1 MEVKLG
7 DFGLAVKLNSISEM
21 RKTMCG
27 TPNYLAPEIFDKI
40 NGYSFEVD
48 IWSIGIIIY
57 TLIFGRPPFDSS
69 DVKVIYLIKQETYR
83 KVKIG

>member
-1 MEVKLG
+1 MELKIG
-7 DFGLAVKLNSISEM
+7 DFGLAAKLETITEI

-48 IWSIGIIIY
+48 IWSIGVILYI
-57 TLIFGRPPFDSS
+57 LLFGKPPFESS
-69 DVKVIYLIKQETYR
+69 EIKVSLI
-83 KVKIG
+83 